1 MESPAKLPLFFGT
14 ALYVFE
20 GINVVLPV
28 ENKLRRPAA
37 MLGMTGVL
45 NTAMVIVV
53 SLNIATAFLGY
64 LKFGSAT
71 GS

>member
-14 ALYVFE
+14 ALYVLE

-28 ENKLRRPAA
+28 ENKLRRPVA
-37 MLGMTGVL
+37 MLGRTGVL
-45 NTAMVIVV
+45 ITAMVIVV